1 MNNSCFYR
9 VSVKGLVQDNSG
21 RILLARE
28 NNGLWDLIGGGLEHN
43 EDPIDGLKR
52 EIMEETGLEVVDVSV
67 SPKYFLTAYRY
78 GHDNFTANA
87 IYEVTLKNLD
97 FTPSDE
103 CQELR
108 YFSLAEL
115 RDLSLYPNVTKLM
128 AILSNSKF

>member
-1 MNNSCFYR
+1 MNEPCFYR
-9 VSVKGLVQDNSG
+9 VSVKGLVQDSQG

-28 NNGLWDLIGGGLEHN
+28 DNGLWDLIGGGLEHN
-43 EDPIDGLKR
+43 ENPIDGLKR
-52 EIMEETGLEVVDVSV
+52 EIKEETGLEVVDVSV
-67 SPKYFLTAYRY
+67 SPKYFLTADRY
-78 GHDNFTANA
+78 GHDDFTANV

-115 RDLSLYPNVTKLM
+115 RDIPLYPNVTKLIE
-128 AILSNSKF
+128 IL